1 MRAAQVRMFIKI
13 KVVVGSSTSISLIEI
28 ATILQC
34 TNVHLVREAQIKSG
48 KDANVN
54 ERDRR

>member
-1 MRAAQVRMFIKI
+1 MFIKI